1 MELQRVF
8 LFYLEQVT
16 TLVLSAILT
25 WISVFG
31 RPQAVLQPA
40 LSGTRSLG
48 GGLSFETTTTPKP
61 QIPII
66 RHINRVN
73 NDGSYTFGYESGD
86 GSYRVET
93 RGLDGL
99 IQGRYGYIDEHG
111 VRKEVDYVAGSATGY
126 EPRGAGI
133 TVPPRPPPRPP
144 GQQFLDYDDGSGTT
158 TAPVRSRVNAQRQ
171 QVRTQSQQQQLP
183 PPQQQLP
190 QLQPQFQAP
199 PPPPPPPPTQAPPPP
214 PTQPQIIITQPQ
226 PPPHQF
232 TRTFQ
237 AAPSQ
242 ALPQPAA
249 IEFSRPVA
257 TVPARQ
263 EFRSQQQ
270 QPQTG
275 GASPIEQFLRQQ
287 LSTGPQ
293 QQPQQQQLF

>member
-1 MELQRVF
+1 MRF
-8 LFYLEQVT
+8 L

-40 LSGTRSLG
+40 LSGTRSIG
-48 GGLSFETTTTPKP
+48 GGSPFETTTTPKP

-111 VRKEVDYVAGSATGY
+111 VRKEVDYMAGSATGY

-158 TAPVRSRVNAQRQ
+158 TAPVRSRVTAQRQ
-171 QVRTQSQQQQLP
+171 QVRPQ
-183 PPQQQLP
+183 PQQQLP
-190 QLQPQFQAP
+190 QHQTQPQFQAP

-214 PTQPQIIITQPQ
+214 PPPPTQPQIIITQPQ
-226 PPPHQF
+226 PQPQQHQF

-237 AAPSQ
+237 AAPSP

-263 EFRSQQQ
+263 EFRSHQQ

-287 LSTGPQ
+287 LTTGPQ
-293 QQPQQQQLF
+293 QQPPQHQQIF